1 MVSSRKKTV
10 KKQVYT
16 GNRRRILF
24 PVAFLLL
31 SFLLMILPLE
41 GFVSS
46 VKTVLSYV
54 FIPQVRLAHGTV
66 KYAEGVHQTVQELLN
81 AHHENRLLK
90 QQIEMEHLLAS
101 QAQTVF
107 QENQRLAA
115 ALELRPELPWQGV
128 WAKVAY
134 REPSQWNSVIIDK
147 GSADGITER
156 CAVLSL
162 EQGKEG
168 LAGVVVEVTENTA
181 KVLLVRDEDFS
192 AAVMLEKG
200 QEEGLLVGGGAHA
213 VRIKYLPLGAEIAKG
228 DKVFTS
234 ATSSIFPAGIL
245 VGSVRAVR
253 DDGSFQT
260 AQTVEVDPLIR
271 SAAVKEVF
279 VLFKPEEPAKEATY
293 VETL

>member
-107 QENQRLAA
+107 QENQRLAS